1 MIQKLAFISTDLT
14 LEPRDKR
21 GVAEVHREG
30 NGGCPRDIAAKYQE
44 VTFYTVI
51 LYMIIMLI
59 ISN

>member
-44 VTFYTVI
+44 VTFYVI
-51 LYMIIMLI
+51 SYMIIMLI